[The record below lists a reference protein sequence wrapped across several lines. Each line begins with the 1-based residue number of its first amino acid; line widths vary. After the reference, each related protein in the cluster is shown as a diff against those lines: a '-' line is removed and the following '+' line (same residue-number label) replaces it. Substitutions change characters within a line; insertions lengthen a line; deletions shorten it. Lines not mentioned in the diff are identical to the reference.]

1 MKTGRLSKDEQRQIS
16 RLIDSMTVEDI
27 AEQLDRRVDA
37 VEKFVKNVL
46 REGLS
51 GIEAAAYSLED
62 RAYWPQIKNQFDG
75 EELELFKYHWTR
87 IISQFKDDVL
97 PTEELQ
103 IIDVIKL
110 EILMS
115 RSLSSQKKNIEELTI
130 QEAMLALEREKDR
143 EDQDT
148 DLLLGTQRQIAG
160 LRAAQESLSKDLLA
174 YQDKKARMLREI
186 KGTREQRVKRLED
199 SKQSFVAWVASLMQ
213 DPDLMK
219 NYGIEMEKM
228 RLAMENEKIR
238 LGKFHKYE
246 DGQVDR
252 PFLSA
257 DTVDKDLDDE

>member
-37 VEKFVKNVL
+37 IEKFVKNVL

-51 GIEAAAYSLED
+51 GIEAAQYSLED
-62 RAYWPQIKNQFDG
+62 RAYWPQIQDQFDG
-75 EELELFKYHWTR
+75 PELELFKYHWTR